1 VPKPDQLSNALKG
14 MGVRAGQRLQLDEPA
29 PAPVALVTAP
39 APESESA
46 SASESAAPN
55 DVESRPENSSMVA
68 PAEPKRRGK
77 KSHEQA
83 QQATLAKHM
92 GTIETPYVRQRDNTP
107 TRKVSVILPIDL
119 ARELQIFCVQTGQ
132 RTNTFHEEAL
142 RTALARAKSRGA
154 SR

>member
-1 VPKPDQLSNALKG
+1 VPKPDHLSNALKG

-39 APESESA
+39 QPEPE

-68 PAEPKRRGK
+68 SPAEPKRLGK